1 MKRLRRALRGQKPP
15 EAATGAKERADYP
28 DTVTDITPEER
39 KPLFGSMWD
48 VMERLG
54 PVRDTQG
61 IPASLLVD
69 PAEQE
74 RRKAAAEAKRQR
86 RMARNRKLADRA

>member
-1 MKRLRRALRGQKPP
+1 MEWPRLGRGRTAP
-15 EAATGAKERADYP
+15 ETPLNAKERAVWP

-48 VMERLG
+48 VMARLG

-61 IPASLLVD
+61 IPARLLVD

-86 RMARNRKLADRA
+86 RMARNKKLADRA